1 MTTIQI
7 DPSFHL
13 KLSARKPWFH
23 PWFVLQRAWYRA
35 RQFSQ
40 TLWQRP
46 SLEQIE
52 NARRFLSAAEFALF
66 QKMQPSEQTH
76 SLQVF
81 ERLTEQGAHDPDLL
95 TAALLHDAGKSA
107 LPLRPW
113 ERVWIVLARLIFP
126 RQVKAWGRTP
136 IEKAGWR
143 KALIVAERHAE
154 WGAAL
159 ASQAGCS
166 ALTIN
171 LIRRHQQVLH
181 TINNQEDYL
190 LTLLQAA
197 DDMC

>member
-1 MTTIQI
+1 MTTIPI
-7 DPSFHL
+7 DPTSHL
-13 KLSARKPWFH
+13 KSSTRKTWFH
-23 PWFVLQRAWYRA
+23 PLFILQRGWYRA
-35 RQFSQ
+35 RQFSKA
-40 TLWQRP
+40 LSQRP
-46 SLEQIE
+46 SPEQIE

-66 QKMQPSEQTH
+66 QKMQPSEQLH

-81 ERLTEQGAHDPDLL
+81 ERLTEQGIDDPDLL
-95 TAALLHDAGKSA
+95 TAALLHDVGKSN
-107 LPLRPW
+107 LPLRTW

-126 RQVKAWGRTP
+126 RLRLAWGRTP

-143 KALIVAERHAE
+143 KALVVAERHAE
-154 WGAAL
+154 WGALL

-171 LIRRHQQVLH
+171 LIRRHQQVLP
-181 TINNQEDYL
+181 TINSHEDYL